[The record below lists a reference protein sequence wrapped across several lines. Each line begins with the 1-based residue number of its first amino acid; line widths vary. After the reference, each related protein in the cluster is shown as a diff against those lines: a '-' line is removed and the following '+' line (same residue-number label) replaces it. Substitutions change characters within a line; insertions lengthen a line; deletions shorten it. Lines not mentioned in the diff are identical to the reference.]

1 MRITIKVKPKSGR
14 SEIVKD
20 GDTYLA
26 YLKSEPEKG
35 KANQELVKIA
45 KKFFKKE
52 VRIKS
57 GLTSKTKIL
66 EIKE

>member
-1 MRITIKVKPKSGR
+1 MRITIRVKTKSGR

-20 GDTYLA
+20 GEKYLA

-35 KANQELVKIA
+35 KANLELVKVA
-45 KKFFKKE
+45 RKYFKKE

-66 EIKE
+66 EIK